1 MPVGII
7 SCEAGDLQAHD
18 DARAAHA
25 DVADQALKALAPGGR
40 CTGLALIIVN
50 DDDLLVAP
58 TKGNCAATKCILP
71 LRALD
76 VLDDLSH
83 RGLPNVQVGTAFKMV
98 RLYFERLLHGVLQSW
113 VLIAIVAST

>member
-1 MPVGII
+1 VP
-7 SCEAGDLQAHD
+7 
-18 DARAAHA
+18 HA
-25 DVADQALKALAPGGR
+25 DVADQALKALAPGSR
-40 CTGLALIIVN
+40 CSGLALITVD

-58 TKGNCAATKCILP
+58 AKGNCVSTKCILP

-83 RGLPNVQVGTAFKMV
+83 RGLTNVQVGTAFEVV
-98 RLYFERLLHGVLQSW
+98 RLDLERLLHGVLRSW